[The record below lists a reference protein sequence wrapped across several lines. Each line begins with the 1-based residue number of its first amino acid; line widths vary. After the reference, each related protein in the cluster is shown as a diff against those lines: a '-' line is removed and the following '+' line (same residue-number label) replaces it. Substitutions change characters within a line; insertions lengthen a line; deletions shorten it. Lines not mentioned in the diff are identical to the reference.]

1 MSRKGRAPGSPHSA
15 PTESAH
21 RPLAPLIENVAES
34 ATACMVTMLQGNL
47 FAMTVGH
54 WIIASRTGVLS
65 GAIATLALLAAG
77 KGRRWAVAVVL
88 GFVTLGVDLLSH
100 PSNFGGVATEAIV
113 TGAAASALSL
123 AVGRALAWRRAR
135 RASRT
140 SDASHAVMSGS

>member
-1 MSRKGRAPGSPHSA
+1 
-15 PTESAH
+15 
-21 RPLAPLIENVAES
+21 
-34 ATACMVTMLQGNL
+34 MVTMLQGNL

-88 GFVTLGVDLLSH
+88 GFVTFGVDLLSH
-100 PSNFGGVATEAIV
+100 PSNFGGVASEAIV

-140 SDASHAVMSGS
+140 SDVSDAVMSGS